1 MIPII
6 LILPKSIAQ
15 RLASHAADCYP
26 RECCGFILG
35 EDCKGELYVED
46 ILPVDNISA
55 ETHRYEMTPESV
67 LHANQAARSRNAEI
81 LAVYHSH
88 PNGDDGLSDTDRREA
103 TPGVLQFVM
112 SIAAD
117 GACQSATWMLTED
130 GRVESIPMITV
141 THA

>member
-6 LILPKSIAQ
+6 LILPKSITN
-15 RLASHAADCYP
+15 RLATHAADCYP

-35 EDCKGELYVED
+35 ENCNAELYVDD
-46 ILPVDNISA
+46 ILPVDNVASDI
-55 ETHRYEMTPESV
+55 HRYEMAPESV
-67 LHANQAARSRNAEI
+67 LLANQAARSRNSEI

-88 PNGDDGLSDTDRREA
+88 PNGGDDLSDADRQET

-112 SIAAD
+112 SIAAN
-117 GACQSATWMLTED
+117 GACQSAAWILTED
-130 GRVESIPMITV
+130 RRVESIAMITV